1 MVEQNENTNG
11 LDLNINWFPGHMAK
25 TRRMIQDNLG
35 KVDLAI
41 ELRDARIVSSSQNP
55 EIDKLL
61 QSKPKLVLASKTSLA
76 DPNITKMWEEYY
88 KSRDQKIIF
97 YDIQTGENLK
107 NIAKAAYE
115 VCASKIEKWQ
125 EKGMEGRQLKA
136 MVLGIPNVGKSSLI
150 NKLAQGKKT
159 KVEDRPGVTRD
170 KQWVTTNIGLTFL
183 DMPGVLWPK
192 FEDQTVAE
200 NLALTGAIK
209 DQVFDIES
217 LSFVLCSRLAS
228 LYPNKLVERY
238 KLTMDDIVDKT
249 GWEIAEIIGKKR
261 GFIISK
267 GEIDYTR
274 TAKMLLDEYRGGKLG
289 RISLERP
296 TDE

>member
-1 MVEQNENTNG
+1 MENENTNG

-25 TRRMIQDNLG
+25 TRRMIQENLS

-41 ELRDARIVSSSQNP
+41 ELRDARIVSGSANP
-55 EIDKLL
+55 EIDRLTA
-61 QSKPKLVLASKTSLA
+61 SKPRLVLASKSSLA
-76 DPNITKMWEEYY
+76 DPEITKKWEEYY
-88 KSRDQKIIF
+88 KSIGQKIIF

-107 NIAKAAYE
+107 QISKAAYDL
-115 VCASKIEKWQ
+115 CSDKIDKWQ

-150 NKLAQGKKT
+150 NKLAQGKKA

-170 KQWVTTNIGLTFL
+170 KQWVTTNIGLTLL

-192 FEDQTVAE
+192 FEDKIVAE

-209 DQVFDIES
+209 DNVFDVES
-217 LSFVLCSRLAS
+217 LSFILCSRLAY
-228 LYPNKLVERY
+228 LYPQKLIERY
-238 KLTMDDIVDKT
+238 KLSPEDIEDKE
-249 GWEIAEIIGKKR
+249 GWEIAERIGKKR

-267 GEIDYTR
+267 GEIDFDR
-274 TAKMLLDEYRGGKLG
+274 TSKMLLDEYRGGKLG

-296 TDE
+296 Q